1 LINIPKKVKK
11 GSGQGLV
18 EYALI
23 LVLVAIVVIA
33 SLMILWPI
41 VQNVINQGNSQDAAP
56 RSMVSDPNRSALSD
70 APFIREGVN
79 KPFLVPLYPEDY
91 LYDWYIP
98 GCHPLISPPDGFGL
112 KVGTISESSDGITI
126 TKNGDTYS
134 LCNDIQGH
142 QVAIISTFV
151 PLPQ

>member
-1 LINIPKKVKK
+1 MTNITKKVKK

-33 SLMILWPI
+33 SLMILGPI

-112 KVGTISESSDGITI
+112 KVGTISENFAQITVLRQDNEY
-126 TKNGDTYS
+126 T
-134 LCNDIQGH
+134 LCNNVQGD
-142 QVAIISTFV
+142 QVAIITTFV
-151 PLPQ
+151 ERPQ

>member
-1 LINIPKKVKK
+1 MINIPKKVKK

-33 SLMILWPI
+33 ALMILGPI

-56 RSMVSDPNRSALSD
+56 QSMVSDPNRSALSE

-79 KPFLVPLYPEDY
+79 KPFLVPLYPEEY
-91 LYDWYIP
+91 LYTWYIP
-98 GCHPLISPPDGFGL
+98 GCHLLAPPPNGYGL
-112 KVGTISESSDGITI
+112 RVGTISASSDGITI
-126 TKNGDTYS
+126 TKNGDIYT

-142 QVAIISTFV
+142 QVAIISAFV
-151 PLPQ
+151 ERPQ